1 MRASSAKAKGR
12 ALQDWTRDTLKSLFK
27 FTDDDVKCAVMGETG
42 EDVRIISRRA
52 RKKFPYSIECK
63 NRETFKTLYAQY
75 EQAKSHS
82 DREGLLIIKMNRKKP
97 LVILDA
103 EHFFE
108 RTSQWK

>member
-1 MRASSAKAKGR
+1 MKTSSAKAKGR
-12 ALQDWTRDTLKSLFK
+12 ALQDWTRDILKSLFK

-42 EDVRIISRRA
+42 EDVKLISKRA
-52 RKKFPYSIECK
+52 RKKFPFSIECK

-75 EQAKSHS
+75 EQSKSHS

-103 EHFFE
+103 EYFIKGI
-108 RTSQWK
+108 SQWN

>member
-1 MRASSAKAKGR
+1 MKASSAKAKGR
-12 ALQDWTRDTLKSLFK
+12 ALQDWTRDTMKSLFK

-42 EDVRIISRRA
+42 EDVRLISKRA

-63 NRETFKTLYAQY
+63 NRETFKTLYSQY

-108 RTSQWK
+108 RVSQWS